1 MNRSETSLKQQVY
14 TGVMDKIIKGEFAPD
29 SILTEK
35 MIIQEFCVSKSPV
48 REALLELCKD
58 NVLKSIPR
66 CGYQVTQITIKTLHE
81 ITKMRLLLEI
91 SNFKEIA
98 KLYDKE
104 RISAIFDSHESKR
117 KNERKKNVW
126 DANRNNLDFHLTL
139 ASLSGDELLKD
150 FLKRTLELYTRAYA
164 QMYTTIP
171 NIMSPST
178 NHNHDLFIE
187 AWKQERYS
195 DAEEYL
201 KADILTAETEIK
213 LIVNDAYRQN

>member
-104 RISAIFDSHESKR
+104 RISAIFDSHESGMQTETIWISILPLHRFQVTNFSRIFSK
-117 KNERKKNVW
+117 E
-126 DANRNNLDFHLTL
+126 HLNCTL
-139 ASLSGDELLKD
+139 ALMRKC
-150 FLKRTLELYTRAYA
+150 T
-164 QMYTTIP
+164 Q
-171 NIMSPST
+171 
-178 NHNHDLFIE
+178 
-187 AWKQERYS
+187 Q
-195 DAEEYL
+195 YL
-201 KADILTAETEIK
+201 I
-213 LIVNDAYRQN
+213 